1 MVIRSPDSSHLL
13 QPASV
18 FFFFFV
24 MRRGSLHPGLVF
36 RPLLPTGVWCRSLL
50 SDYKE
55 ACREAVVG
63 AWERP
68 LRTSVYVTLL
78 GGAWACFYTKPDR
91 LSFDDALL
99 KRSNQLGLLSP
110 WIRSGISDVHVQS
123 LVKLRNEGRLRHASL
138 GLLSVVYYADYD
150 PDAML
155 YEAQCSNLSV
165 PWREIPQRVL
175 DIGFAG
181 NWWILSSKMKDY
193 DVNEDEFKQLPV
205 HMQVTSTP
213 SVKEVERNE
222 KLHRDSWLPVS
233 VEDKGDKN

>member
-18 FFFFFV
+18 FFFFV
-24 MRRGSLHPGLVF
+24 MRRGGLHPGLVF
-36 RPLLPTGVWCRSLL
+36 LPLLPTGVWCRSLL

>member
-18 FFFFFV
+18 LLFLFV
-24 MRRGSLHPGLVF
+24 MRRGGLHPGLVF